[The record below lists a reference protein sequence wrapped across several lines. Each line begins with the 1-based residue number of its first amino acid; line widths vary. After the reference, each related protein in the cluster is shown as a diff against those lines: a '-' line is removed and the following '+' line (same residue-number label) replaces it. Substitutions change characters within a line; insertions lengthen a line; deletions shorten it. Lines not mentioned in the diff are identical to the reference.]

1 MVSQQAGEDKIPS
14 SDSSAALSAIT
25 PGQQTCPTDA
35 GPSSL
40 PEGNR
45 YELFPPLSVSDIAD
59 MDAED
64 NASVLPRGKLFTLIL
79 ASWRGR
85 KEGFSKIRS
94 SSSNTLGSVETQT
107 LRAAYKEQFL
117 PRTYVDIYGN
127 FTQEAYISG
136 IKNIVGIFQSD
147 LIQGQTLLDVGSG
160 PMLLCSLVAS
170 SRFKHIVL
178 SDLLERNRLELNK
191 WLNNHEDAIDWT
203 TPAETIAAFEGY
215 NDVKKGASEIME
227 RTRSAI
233 RKVVPCDVL
242 EPGVLPE
249 EHKETFDV
257 VLSSG
262 CLDAVAADHE
272 SFRTVVCNVGTL
284 VKPGGL
290 LVITGAGGLKHY
302 TVGAVDFAYSNLTE
316 DVLKQAIRDAGFQIK
331 LYRSTT
337 FEVALQTSD
346 LFKFILVARRA

>member
-1 MVSQQAGEDKIPS
+1 MSARASRVPRATASLLVGFENHVSPLQKLCAD
-14 SDSSAALSAIT
+14 DRH
-25 PGQQTCPTDA
+25 
-35 GPSSL
+35 
-40 PEGNR
+40 PEKC
-45 YELFPPLSVSDIAD
+45 
-59 MDAED
+59 
-64 NASVLPRGKLFTLIL
+64 SVLPDSRAPYLQPG
-79 ASWRGR
+79 
-85 KEGFSKIRS
+85 
-94 SSSNTLGSVETQT
+94 TQW
-107 LRAAYKEQFL
+107 LRQ
-117 PRTYVDIYGN
+117 RTARLY
-127 FTQEAYISG
+127 
-136 IKNIVGIFQSD
+136 

-203 TPAETIAAFEGY
+203 TPAEAIAAFEGY

-316 DVLKQAIRDAGFQIK
+316 DVLKQAIGDAGFQIK

>member
-1 MVSQQAGEDKIPS
+1 MMATSGGRLPPEFLAKPGSPPIPWKRWIRIFERYLLATGARDYDAERRQAMLLNCLGEAGQQIF
-14 SDSSAALSAIT
+14 DSLPTPESAVATAPATSAAAS
-25 PGQQTCPTDA
+25 GEQT
-35 GPSSL
+35 
-40 PEGNR
+40 R
-45 YELFPPLSVSDIAD
+45 RPPARDI
-59 MDAED
+59 
-64 NASVLPRGKLFTLIL
+64 
-79 ASWRGR
+79 
-85 KEGFSKIRS
+85 
-94 SSSNTLGSVETQT
+94 
-107 LRAAYKEQFL
+107 YKETVEL
-117 PRTYVDIYGN
+117 LEAE
-127 FTQEAYISG
+127 FTQPVNVALQQLQFHLRKQQE
-136 IKNIVGIFQSD
+136 D

-170 SRFKHIVL
+170 RRFKHIVL

-242 EPGVLPE
+242 EPGVLPK

-272 SFRTVVCNVGTL
+272 SFRVVVCNVGTL
-284 VKPGGL
+284 LKPGGL
-290 LVITGAGGLKHY
+290 LVITGAGGVKHY
-302 TVGAVDFAYSNLTE
+302 TVGAADFAYSNLTE
-316 DVLKQAIRDAGFQIK
+316 DALKQAIGDAGFQIK
-331 LYRSTT
+331 LYRSTK
-337 FEVALQTSD
+337 FELALQTSD